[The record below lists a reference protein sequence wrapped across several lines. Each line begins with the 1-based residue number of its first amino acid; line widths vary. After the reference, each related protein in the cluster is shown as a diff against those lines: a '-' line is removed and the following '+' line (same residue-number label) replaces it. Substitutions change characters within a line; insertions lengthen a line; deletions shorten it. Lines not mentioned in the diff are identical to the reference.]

1 VLATLPIPMLIALLA
16 QAEPAPPDVA
26 SQDAAEAAP
35 APAEER
41 AAGAEPAPASEPL
54 PALLPPTKPEQGPD
68 RPPDGGPQILLGFRA
83 GADFQLSGD
92 VSPRVG
98 YSFSPFFQYTYLRL
112 ADRLALGLRAEFTF
126 DRFQQQVT
134 AQADMGGDVFQSY
147 QSTRTLSFFD
157 FALLATAT
165 LHLGRLQPWVAAGMG
180 LALGNFDSAEAK
192 YQPGDF
198 RTTRPL
204 VLGAGGLD
212 VAVRR
217 EVLVGLH
224 VEYRGLLAKPSV
236 LLTSG
241 QSVYVF
247 GDRLSVAAALLYQ
260 F

>member
-1 VLATLPIPMLIALLA
+1 
-16 QAEPAPPDVA
+16 
-26 SQDAAEAAP
+26 
-35 APAEER
+35 
-41 AAGAEPAPASEPL
+41 
-54 PALLPPTKPEQGPD
+54 
-68 RPPDGGPQILLGFRA
+68 
-83 GADFQLSGD
+83 
-92 VSPRVG
+92 
-98 YSFSPFFQYTYLRL
+98 
-112 ADRLALGLRAEFTF
+112 
-126 DRFQQQVT
+126 
-134 AQADMGGDVFQSY
+134 
-147 QSTRTLSFFD
+147 
-157 FALLATAT
+157 
-165 LHLGRLQPWVAAGMG
+165 MG